1 MSLFSPFI
9 TVCRFRNLQGA
20 SSYCCFAPLWKGNCY
35 LGPKAERT
43 VGPSSTNLFL
53 RALWLRSAIEGLGGT
68 QLFCECLFLA
78 RRHTCTW
85 SKSATISAF
94 ESRRMVRR
102 KDVTGFETKI
112 DVRLQAF
119 FLQLPILICIG
130 GGGWVYLWFNET
142 LSP

>member
-1 MSLFSPFI
+1 
-9 TVCRFRNLQGA
+9 
-20 SSYCCFAPLWKGNCY
+20 
-35 LGPKAERT
+35 
-43 VGPSSTNLFL
+43 
-53 RALWLRSAIEGLGGT
+53 
-68 QLFCECLFLA
+68 
-78 RRHTCTW
+78 
-85 SKSATISAF
+85 
-94 ESRRMVRR
+94 MVRR